1 MPDLRRRMI
10 LLHKNGRSMAIFLFK
25 RLCAKPLGPADY
37 LTIRE
42 VNAALLPVTLDV
54 VFTS

>member
-1 MPDLRRRMI
+1 M
-10 LLHKNGRSMAIFLFK
+10 LHKNGRSMAIFLFK